1 MDISKQLQAYEVE
14 YHVLKE
20 EMMYSPQKGEND
32 LIHKLEQANQSLK
45 HQNMELIEK
54 LQQAHSHE
62 RSLEGTIHNFQ
73 TQETKLKSHIRAL
86 ELERAALLNAVQKLK
101 HLIPESEQLTLDL
114 SLPEMAPHLAQ
125 SPIRQPGEKD
135 VNMLGNGCDDM
146 CSDRNSKNRT
156 SSDVTDAKISDRMT
170 ERRNSAKTDKTE
182 LKFDIRKSARYHPER
197 DS

>member
-32 LIHKLEQANQSLK
+32 LIQKLEQANQSLK

-86 ELERAALLNAVQKLK
+86 ELERGALLNAVAKLK
-101 HLIPESEQLTLDL
+101 HLIPEADQLTLDL
-114 SLPEMAPHLAQ
+114 SLPDMAPHLAQ
-125 SPIRQPGEKD
+125 SPVHTQKEKD
-135 VNMLGNGCDDM
+135 TNVLGNGCDDV
-146 CSDRNSKNRT
+146 CSDRNSNKSTN
-156 SSDVTDAKISDRMT
+156 SDVTDAKNREDVT
-170 ERRNSAKTDKTE
+170 EKRNSAKTE
-182 LKFDIRKSARYHPER
+182 LRYDIKKSARYHPEK